1 MSSEDLISSDG
12 VFNKQQQQMIS
23 AIANAMIRK
32 DELLGLPSASDPL
45 VMGTIMD
52 KAAHF
57 SRRLIEGI
65 NALSEEIDTR
75 TTTPE
80 ALLDVLDKNPKF
92 RSFSRMLTIVVI
104 QSYYQDPRVLTAHG
118 QSARPPF
125 PLGHDVE
132 SGDWSLL
139 DQVKQRTP
147 FYRLT

>member
-23 AIANAMIRK
+23 AIADAMIKK

-45 VMGTIMD
+45 VMETIMN

-57 SRRLIEGI
+57 SGRLIEGI
-65 NALSEEIDTR
+65 NALSEEIDKR

-92 RSFSRMLTIVVI
+92 RSFSRMLTIVVM

>member
-23 AIANAMIRK
+23 AIADAMIKK

-45 VMGTIMD
+45 VMETIMN

-57 SRRLIEGI
+57 SGRLIEGI
-65 NALSEEIDTR
+65 NALSEEIDKR

-92 RSFSRMLTIVVI
+92 RSFSRMLTIVVM

-125 PLGHDVE
+125 PLGHDDK
-132 SGDWSLL
+132 SDDWSLL

>member
-23 AIANAMIRK
+23 AIADAMIKK

-45 VMGTIMD
+45 VMRTIMD

-57 SRRLIEGI
+57 SGRLIEGI
-65 NALSEEIDTR
+65 NALSEEIDTQ

-80 ALLDVLDKNPKF
+80 ALLGVLDKNPKV
-92 RSFSRMLTIVVI
+92 RSFSRMLTIVVM

-139 DQVKQRTP
+139 DPVKQRAP
-147 FYRLT
+147 FYRPV